1 MFPYYRLNKI
11 FTYINK
17 RNISPV
23 KDLCETLNITDRTLR
38 TDIQTIN
45 KILQNNGATIK
56 IKRKCG
62 YYIDIDDNDKFNIFL
77 INLSNSEKSN
87 IELDSTK
94 DRMKYFLNI
103 LLYQNDYITLDNLAD
118 KVFVTTN
125 TLKNYIKSLNP
136 IFSKY
141 NLEIINKSNL
151 GVKIIG
157 NEDDK
162 RKFLIETILYDNF
175 QNYITTFSKEEYML
189 FKDIDLDK
197 LKNIVYKKLK
207 KVNIKIS
214 DYNFKNLII
223 HFALMVS
230 RVKNEYYI
238 NNSFN
243 IKINDSYKSFIDEIS
258 NELEKTF
265 NIIMS
270 DGEKHYIYLHLIAN
284 SHIDNLINNDIK
296 IKEIVSEL
304 LNTIYID
311 YNFDLKNDEI
321 LLNDL
326 FVHFKSILNTKYLE
340 LNKRNPLLNTIKS
353 NFPLAFDIA
362 LSSVTKIF
370 KNLPYMLTED
380 EIGYISLHIG
390 AGLERCFS
398 GSIKVKN
405 IILICGSGQATSRML
420 EARLNIFFKDKINI
434 ISRMSYNDFINF
446 PKTDLLNIDF
456 IISTIPITLKDI
468 PIVVVNFALKN
479 EDIEKISKLLTQISS
494 NKTKNSIKFFDKDLF
509 LHLDMSISKNDL
521 LNKMFDLMKKNNIID
536 DEYIS
541 SVLYRESLS
550 KTNMNDIFALPHPI
564 KLCSMQ
570 TKVAVAILDKPVLW
584 NDKSS
589 VQIVFLLAI
598 KQGEQQNI
606 EHLYDIFIEIVNNHN
621 LQQQILES
629 YNYEQFIESLY
640 KNIN

>member
-1 MFPYYRLNKI
+1 M
-11 FTYINK
+11 
-17 RNISPV
+17 
-23 KDLCETLNITDRTLR
+23 
-38 TDIQTIN
+38 
-45 KILQNNGATIK
+45 
-56 IKRKCG
+56 
-62 YYIDIDDNDKFNIFL
+62 
-77 INLSNSEKSN
+77 
-87 IELDSTK
+87 
-94 DRMKYFLNI
+94 
-103 LLYQNDYITLDNLAD
+103 
-118 KVFVTTN
+118 
-125 TLKNYIKSLNP
+125 
-136 IFSKY
+136 
-141 NLEIINKSNL
+141 
-151 GVKIIG
+151 
-157 NEDDK
+157 
-162 RKFLIETILYDNF
+162 
-175 QNYITTFSKEEYML
+175 
-189 FKDIDLDK
+189 
-197 LKNIVYKKLK
+197 
-207 KVNIKIS
+207 
-214 DYNFKNLII
+214 
-223 HFALMVS
+223 
-230 RVKNEYYI
+230 
-238 NNSFN
+238 
-243 IKINDSYKSFIDEIS
+243 
-258 NELEKTF
+258 
-265 NIIMS
+265 
-270 DGEKHYIYLHLIAN
+270 
-284 SHIDNLINNDIK
+284 
-296 IKEIVSEL
+296 